1 MAIIDLGY
9 AYTLMQGDAKT
20 SVIAKY
26 PHLKPKSLLEFEA
39 NRESILS
46 NLYTSVENPY
56 GAESN
61 ESSIVAVV
69 PVLEKNYPNPFN
81 PSTTISFSIPSDM
94 SCKLDVYNIRGQK
107 VKTLLNEN
115 MMAGRH
121 SIVWDGVD
129 DNGRSVSSGV
139 YFYKLATPN
148 RNQTYKML
156 MIK

>member
-1 MAIIDLGY
+1 
-9 AYTLMQGDAKT
+9 
-20 SVIAKY
+20 
-26 PHLKPKSLLEFEA
+26 
-39 NRESILS
+39 
-46 NLYTSVENPY
+46 
-56 GAESN
+56 
-61 ESSIVAVV
+61 
-69 PVLEKNYPNPFN
+69 
-81 PSTTISFSIPSDM
+81 M
-94 SCKLDVYNIRGQK
+94 SCKLNVYNIRGQK

-115 MMAGRH
+115 MIAGRH